1 VTSGATFAGTSD
13 HVGAA
18 RFSGGLSASALYAST
33 GSTFAAAV
41 AVVGGLSA
49 SALYASAGS
58 TFGSTVYVTS
68 GLTAASTLNVSG
80 TSKFTGA
87 ITLVAS
93 SDLGTPQALVGTN
106 ITGTALGFTVGS
118 AGIAQTVSTA
128 AQPTITS
135 LGTLTGLTV
144 SGGLSASVLYASA
157 GSTFAAAVAV
167 VGGLSASAL
176 YASAGSTFGGTLY
189 VTSGATF
196 AGTSDHVGAARF
208 TGAVTLLSA
217 SNNLGTP
224 SGLTGTNITGTALG
238 FTVGSAGI
246 AQTVSTAA
254 QPTITSLGTLT
265 GVTVSGNTTVG
276 YAAGATLGVS
286 GSVFLQ
292 AQTPLRFGDADSS
305 HWVGFRA
312 PATVTTSTLWTL
324 PTADGTNGQVL
335 STNSSGTLS
344 WKAADGVTGT
354 DKQIQFN
361 LGGTLGATSG
371 LVLEYNTA
379 GYSAGTLGV
388 SGGAYIMGNVGIG
401 ITTPAIGRRI
411 LDSTQTTAKLEVR
424 GDISIP
430 SGGFFV
436 SKNMTLPTGSATITI
451 AADENAFVCGTVTV
465 PSGTTLTITSGGSF
479 TVL

>member
-1 VTSGATFAGTSD
+1 M
-13 HVGAA
+13 
-18 RFSGGLSASALYAST
+18 SASALYAST

-93 SDLGTPQALVGTN
+93 SDLGTPQALV
-106 ITGTALGFTVGS
+106 
-118 AGIAQTVSTA
+118 
-128 AQPTITS
+128 
-135 LGTLTGLTV
+135 
-144 SGGLSASVLYASA
+144 
-157 GSTFAAAVAV
+157 
-167 VGGLSASAL
+167 
-176 YASAGSTFGGTLY
+176 
-189 VTSGATF
+189 
-196 AGTSDHVGAARF
+196 
-208 TGAVTLLSA
+208 
-217 SNNLGTP
+217 
-224 SGLTGTNITGTALG
+224 GTNITGTALG